1 MICLVSLV
9 TGLIDQPTG
18 HMQRPDGRKW
28 RSQSARSQGRRGPWL
43 LTVQICSV
51 SNPLG
56 QRPKLTFLLSLF
68 LFCLGKVPA
77 YSPGGKSGGQN
88 KFERAAGGENLN
100 FIFPFDIFGA
110 SSKWVCRQYHSRFNL
125 EHTAKMPYSK
135 IHICSKRR
143 GIVLPSLRPYMMP
156 SYTKRS
162 EQGGGEEE
170 ERGGG
175 LKIHTVYYTGGN
187 DVNWSGDGGRSK
199 ISSVQ
204 KSQFGQM
211 TRCDWTAPCHWFALI
226 MFYFLLMFKYL
237 CTLLPNWFGIFSG
250 GHNAG

>member
-1 MICLVSLV
+1 MNASLTFTDALALIIMTDSHAETWVQPFLVFNSSCTINLVFHPIGMICLVSLV

-28 RSQSARSQGRRGPWL
+28 RSRAARSQGRRGPWL

-100 FIFPFDIFGA
+100 FIFPFDIFGT

-125 EHTAKMPYSK
+125 KHTAKMPCSK

-143 GIVLPSLRPYMMP
+143 G
-156 SYTKRS
+156 
-162 EQGGGEEE
+162 
-170 ERGGG
+170 
-175 LKIHTVYYTGGN
+175 
-187 DVNWSGDGGRSK
+187 
-199 ISSVQ
+199 
-204 KSQFGQM
+204 
-211 TRCDWTAPCHWFALI
+211 A
-226 MFYFLLMFKYL
+226 
-237 CTLLPNWFGIFSG
+237 
-250 GHNAG
+250 